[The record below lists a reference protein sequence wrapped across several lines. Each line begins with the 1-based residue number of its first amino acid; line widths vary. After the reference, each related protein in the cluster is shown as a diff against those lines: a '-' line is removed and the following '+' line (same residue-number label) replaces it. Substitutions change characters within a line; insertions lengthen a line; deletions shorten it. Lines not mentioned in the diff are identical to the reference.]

1 MYDIN
6 DLPEEEVKKFGWEG
20 RIKTSEIKKLID
32 PSENEIIKVSRRK
45 NYDLI
50 DGYLRRKQIR
60 IVGIP
65 IEINLQRIKKN
76 PILWIRR
83 YKEMVFWAIKYKVPI
98 VIVSEAKKIE
108 ELKGPYELI
117 SLGVILGMNHGRAKK
132 ASGLAKRI
140 SEQKRRKDFKN

>member
-20 RIKTSEIKKLID
+20 RIKISEIKKLID
-32 PSENEIIKVSRRK
+32 PNEKQIIKVSRRK
-45 NYDLI
+45 DYDLV

-76 PILWIRR
+76 PTLWIRR

-98 VIVSEAKKIE
+98 VIASEAKKIE

-117 SLGVILGMNHGRAKK
+117 SLGVILGMNYGRAKK
-132 ASGLAKRI
+132 ALEK
-140 SEQKRRKDFKN
+140 FKKIH